1 MAGALTVCRKE
12 LADHLGSKRYIVL
25 FVLILVLST
34 LSAYQGAEYIK
45 NNPQAGFIAIFSGAQ
60 FGFSFTSLMVFFG
73 PIIGLSLG
81 FDAINK
87 ERASGSLSVLL
98 SQPIFRDSVIN
109 GKFLAGTA
117 ALSLMTI
124 TTIGIMCG
132 VSMPILGFGPTI
144 EDAYRIILFALL
156 TILYLAFWLALG
168 LLYSTVTKKTSTS
181 ILMSVATWLFFSII
195 ITIIALLIANLLV
208 PITLPQGKITQKYL
222 RSPEFRETMRKRFII
237 QSNIQRIS
245 PAYLYSEASGAI
257 LGITSGRFGFIG
269 PGAGRPF
276 RSLGLMQGI
285 MATWPQITALVAG
298 LIICFVMSYVLFL
311 RLEIRPGG

>member
-285 MATWPQITALVAG
+285 MATWPQITALAAG